1 MEKSEM
7 MKLLDASTIAILLK
21 IYGLKYKHVGLRLR
35 CSRQNVG
42 YLLKFDNFSPY
53 QREIILE
60 LLLQHGLE
68 ASELVLVHHMTKKVK
83 QL

>member
-1 MEKSEM
+1 M
-7 MKLLDASTIAILLK
+7 MPLLNAPTIVALLK
-21 IYGLKYKHVGLRLR
+21 IYDLNYKHVGIRLR

-42 YLLKFDNFSPY
+42 YLLKADSFKQY
-53 QREIILE
+53 QREIILD

-68 ASELVLVHHMTKKVK
+68 ATELVVVHHMTKKVK